1 MESSAGRDH
10 RAASRSRAA
19 KKAEVGDQRHIR
31 TRSNVQACRANDE
44 DSHHKRRIGGSEE
57 PRACGDARIR
67 TARDRARRVARNV
80 QGTDVGPP
88 CGLARRRAGRG
99 ADRLRARGGGNQLA
113 RRRHGSRHHPAA
125 DDLHGHG
132 PGHHVDCR
140 HHDASAAAHHHQ
152 RDAAP
157 APDHHPRA
165 RVDHLPHASPD
176 HVHHRRAAAH
186 HATLPLP
193 LTTPTVTLPPLPTT
207 TLGRVSTTSLTLP
220 VTTSTV
226 VVPLPTTTLPLPL
239 TTTTVTL
246 PPLPTTTLGR
256 VSTTSLTLP
265 PTTSTIVVPLPTT
278 TLPLPLTTT
287 TVTLPPLPTTTLG
300 RVSTTSLT
308 LPLTTSTI
316 VVPLPTTTLP
326 LPLTTTTVTLPPLPT
341 TTLGHVSTT
350 SLTLALTTS
359 TIVVPPSTTLRLPL
373 TTTTVTLPSLPT
385 STTLPQALCVGS
397 CDDGFSCTDD
407 VCTTG
412 GCQHVP
418 IDSRCVPPDA
428 CTAAVCAPALPGHD
442 AAGCIAGAPQAEGEA
457 CAEDGDACTTDV
469 CRGGICA
476 HEPAV
481 DTTSCAPVQEPFR
494 QTLALGELTQGLE
507 ADVAAAGEA
516 LAPLVG
522 RLAGIESD
530 LAAAARALAGE
541 PVADSGSTRALAVG
555 LEPAEATGLSA
566 DQRARIAFTAV
577 LHTPRQVNAF
587 LDDLAAARQRAGL
600 PPAVARDLH
609 RRGRMLLRGTKA
621 LKAKLRRLQRD
632 HGRRHARKRSRP

>member
-1 MESSAGRDH
+1 MF
-10 RAASRSRAA
+10 
-19 KKAEVGDQRHIR
+19 KAR
-31 TRSNVQACRANDE
+31 TWD
-44 DSHHKRRIGGSEE
+44 
-57 PRACGDARIR
+57 
-67 TARDRARRVARNV
+67 
-80 QGTDVGPP
+80 
-88 CGLARRRAGRG
+88 RRAVWRG
-99 ADRLRARGGGNQLA
+99 VAL
-113 RRRHGSRHHPAA
+113 
-125 DDLHGHG
+125 
-132 PGHHVDCR
+132 
-140 HHDASAAAHHHQ
+140 AAALTGS
-152 RDAAP
+152 A
-157 APDHHPRA
+157 RA
-165 RVDHLPHASPD
+165 GAEIDSLAVVTVPGI
-176 HVHHRRAAAH
+176 
-186 HATLPLP
+186 TLS
-193 LTTPTVTLPPLPTT
+193 LTTSTV
-207 TLGRVSTTSLTLP
+207 TLP
-220 VTTSTV
+220 VTTSTAS
-226 VVPLPTTTLPLPL
+226 TTTLPLPL

-265 PTTSTIVVPLPTT
+265 VTTSTIVVSLPTT

-326 LPLTTTTVTLPPLPT
+326 LPLTTTTVTLP
-341 TTLGHVSTT
+341 
-350 SLTLALTTS
+350 
-359 TIVVPPSTTLRLPL
+359 
-373 TTTTVTLPSLPT
+373 SLPT

-407 VCTTG
+407 VCTAG

-428 CTAAVCAPALPGHD
+428 CTAAVCAPALGGHD

-481 DTTSCAPVQEPFR
+481 DTTGCAPVQEPFR

-541 PVADSGSTRALAVG
+541 PVADSGSTRALATG
-555 LEPAEATGLSA
+555 FEPAEATGLSA

-577 LHTPRQVNAF
+577 LHTPRQVSAF

-621 LKAKLRRLQRD
+621 LKAQLRRLQRN
-632 HGRRHARKRSRP
+632 HGRRHARNRHR

>member
-1 MESSAGRDH
+1 MF
-10 RAASRSRAA
+10 
-19 KKAEVGDQRHIR
+19 KAR
-31 TRSNVQACRANDE
+31 TWD
-44 DSHHKRRIGGSEE
+44 
-57 PRACGDARIR
+57 
-67 TARDRARRVARNV
+67 
-80 QGTDVGPP
+80 
-88 CGLARRRAGRG
+88 RRAVWRG
-99 ADRLRARGGGNQLA
+99 VAL
-113 RRRHGSRHHPAA
+113 
-125 DDLHGHG
+125 
-132 PGHHVDCR
+132 
-140 HHDASAAAHHHQ
+140 AAALTGS
-152 RDAAP
+152 A
-157 APDHHPRA
+157 RA
-165 RVDHLPHASPD
+165 GVVIGSLSGVTVPGI
-176 HVHHRRAAAH
+176 
-186 HATLPLP
+186 TLP
-193 LTTPTVTLPPLPTT
+193 LTTSTV
-207 TLGRVSTTSLTLP
+207 TLP
-220 VTTSTV
+220 VTTSTAA
-226 VVPLPTTTLPLPL
+226 
-239 TTTTVTL
+239 
-246 PPLPTTTLGR
+246 
-256 VSTTSLTLP
+256 
-265 PTTSTIVVPLPTT
+265 TT

-316 VVPLPTTTLP
+316 VVPPTTTALPLPLTATTVTLPPLPTTTLGRVSTTSLTLP
-326 LPLTTTTVTLPPLPT
+326 LTTSTIVVPPSTTTLPLPLTTTTPPPPPLTTTTVTLPPLPT
-341 TTLGHVSTT
+341 TT
-350 SLTLALTTS
+350 
-359 TIVVPPSTTLRLPL
+359 
-373 TTTTVTLPSLPT
+373 VTLPLLPT

-407 VCTTG
+407 VCTAG

-428 CTAAVCAPALPGHD
+428 CTAAVCAPALGGHD

-481 DTTSCAPVQEPFR
+481 DTTGCAPVQEPFR

-541 PVADSGSTRALAVG
+541 PVADSGSTRALVSEF
-555 LEPAEATGLSA
+555 EPAEATGLSA

-577 LHTPRQVNAF
+577 LHTPRQVSAF

-621 LKAKLRRLQRD
+621 LKAQLRRLQRD
-632 HGRRHARKRSRP
+632 HGRRHARKRSRPH

>member
-1 MESSAGRDH
+1 MFNAWTWD
-10 RAASRSRAA
+10 
-19 KKAEVGDQRHIR
+19 
-31 TRSNVQACRANDE
+31 
-44 DSHHKRRIGGSEE
+44 
-57 PRACGDARIR
+57 
-67 TARDRARRVARNV
+67 
-80 QGTDVGPP
+80 
-88 CGLARRRAGRG
+88 RRAVW
-99 ADRLRARGGGNQLA
+99 RAVAL
-113 RRRHGSRHHPAA
+113 
-125 DDLHGHG
+125 
-132 PGHHVDCR
+132 
-140 HHDASAAAHHHQ
+140 AAALTGSA
-152 RDAAP
+152 RAGAEIGSPSVVTVPDITLPLTTSTVALPVTTSTAATT
-157 APDHHPRA
+157 
-165 RVDHLPHASPD
+165 
-176 HVHHRRAAAH
+176 
-186 HATLPLP
+186 TLPLP
-193 LTTPTVTLPPLPTT
+193 LTTTTTVTLPPLPTTT

-220 VTTSTV
+220 LTTSTTV
-226 VVPLPTTTLPLPL
+226 TLPITTTLPLPL

-256 VSTTSLTLP
+256 VSTT
-265 PTTSTIVVPLPTT
+265 
-278 TLPLPLTTT
+278 
-287 TVTLPPLPTTTLG
+287 TV
-300 RVSTTSLT
+300 T

-326 LPLTTTTVTLPPLPT
+326 LPLTTTTVTLP
-341 TTLGHVSTT
+341 
-350 SLTLALTTS
+350 
-359 TIVVPPSTTLRLPL
+359 
-373 TTTTVTLPSLPT
+373 SLPT
-385 STTLPQALCVGS
+385 STTLPQALCAGGGG

-407 VCTTG
+407 VCTAG

-481 DTTSCAPVQEPFR
+481 DTTGCAPVQEPFR
-494 QTLALGELTQGLE
+494 QTLALGELTQGLA

-541 PVADSGSTRALAVG
+541 PVADSGSTRALATG
-555 LEPAEATGLSA
+555 FEPAEATGLSA

-577 LHTPRQVNAF
+577 LHTPRQVSAF

-621 LKAKLRRLQRD
+621 LKAQLRRLQRD
-632 HGRRHARKRSRP
+632 HGRRHARRRSRHH

>member
-1 MESSAGRDH
+1 M
-10 RAASRSRAA
+10 
-19 KKAEVGDQRHIR
+19 
-31 TRSNVQACRANDE
+31 
-44 DSHHKRRIGGSEE
+44 
-57 PRACGDARIR
+57 
-67 TARDRARRVARNV
+67 
-80 QGTDVGPP
+80 
-88 CGLARRRAGRG
+88 
-99 ADRLRARGGGNQLA
+99 
-113 RRRHGSRHHPAA
+113 
-125 DDLHGHG
+125 
-132 PGHHVDCR
+132 
-140 HHDASAAAHHHQ
+140 
-152 RDAAP
+152 
-157 APDHHPRA
+157 
-165 RVDHLPHASPD
+165 
-176 HVHHRRAAAH
+176 
-186 HATLPLP
+186 
-193 LTTPTVTLPPLPTT
+193 TLPPLPTTT

-220 VTTSTV
+220 LTTS
-226 VVPLPTTTLPLPL
+226 
-239 TTTTVTL
+239 TTVTL
-246 PPLPTTTLGR
+246 P
-256 VSTTSLTLP
+256 
-265 PTTSTIVVPLPTT
+265 ITT

-326 LPLTTTTVTLPPLPT
+326 LPLTTTTVTLP
-341 TTLGHVSTT
+341 
-350 SLTLALTTS
+350 
-359 TIVVPPSTTLRLPL
+359 
-373 TTTTVTLPSLPT
+373 SLPT

-407 VCTTG
+407 VCTAG

-481 DTTSCAPVQEPFR
+481 DTTGCAPVQEPFR

-507 ADVAAAGEA
+507 ADVAAAGEG

-541 PVADSGSTRALAVG
+541 PVADSGSTRALATG
-555 LEPAEATGLSA
+555 FEPAEATGLSA

-577 LHTPRQVNAF
+577 LHTPRQVAAF
-587 LDDLAAARQRAGL
+587 LDELAAARQRAGL
-600 PPAVARDLH
+600 EPGVARDLR
-609 RRGRMLLRGTKA
+609 RRGRMLLRGTKS
-621 LKAKLRRLQRD
+621 LKAHLRRLQRN
-632 HGRRHARKRSRP
+632 HGRRHARTRHR